1 MPKIN
6 YAQTNF
12 TAGEV
17 SPRIYGRFDISRYAN
32 GAKTIRNGTP
42 TIQGGVKRRAGLR
55 WYAEVKDSTVEARL
69 VPFVFNRDQA
79 YILELG
85 DLYARFFDEDGQI
98 LSGGSSYEITTPYS
112 TAVVPE
118 VSYSQ
123 GADTMFMAHTSSPT
137 MRLQRFAVDSWT
149 LTAAPFETEPFSEIG
164 ERPATGLTL
173 SSAAVGTGITATA
186 AAAAF
191 LASDVG
197 RDITYGSGRA
207 TITGYTSTT
216 VVTVSITQ
224 AFGSTTSASGEWVIE
239 GSPQTTCTPSAK
251 DPVGLTITL
260 TLAAAGWR
268 TTDVGKYVKVN
279 RGLARITAYTSTTV
293 VSAELRAVA
302 DATIGAP
309 AGSWSLESSVWNS
322 VSGYPGA
329 CTLYQ
334 QRLYLAGSTGYP
346 QTVWGSRIGEYLNFE
361 LGILDDDAMQIAL
374 SSDQINPI
382 THVAQINALVALTY
396 GGEFTL
402 SGGVEKPIAPTNISV
417 KAPSV
422 YGCNRVRPIRAGNEL
437 LFWQR
442 ASRKLRAFGYRFNED
457 TYSAPD
463 IAVLADHLT
472 EGGIID
478 MAYQHEP
485 ESIIWLVRADGVLIS
500 VTFERE
506 QDVIAWAQ
514 HTTDG
519 AFERVASIPAEDG
532 SDHVWFIV
540 RRTIDGVT
548 KRYIER
554 MDASLNT
561 DSTITGANVAGSTV
575 WTGLDHLEGKTVDV
589 VADGVALNTQVVTG
603 GQITIERPAFVVEIG
618 LHYKTTVV
626 TLTPEIAGAEGT
638 IQAAALRSSRVI
650 LRFLNT
656 VGCEF
661 NGDPIPFRQ
670 FGAGVLD
677 NVVTPFTGDMDVTNL
692 GFAKGSAELTIE
704 QDQPYPWHLLAVI
717 RTLTANQG

>member
-1 MPKIN
+1 VPKIN

-12 TAGEV
+12 TAGEL

-42 TIQGGVKRRAGLR
+42 TIQGGVKRRAGTR
-55 WYAEVKDSTVEARL
+55 WYAEVKDSTKEVRL

-79 YILELG
+79 YILEFG
-85 DLYARFFDEDGQI
+85 DLYARFFDESGQI
-98 LSGGSSYEITTPYS
+98 LHSGSPYEIATPYS
-112 TAVVPE
+112 TATVAE
-118 VSYSQ
+118 IGYSQ
-123 GADTMFMAHTSSPT
+123 GADTMFIAHTST
-137 MRLQRFAVDSWT
+137 ATRRLQRFAVDNWT
-149 LTAAPFETEPFSEIG
+149 LTTAPFETEPFDELG

-173 SSAAVGTGITATA
+173 SSAAVGTGISATA

-207 TITGYTSTT
+207 TITAYTSTT
-216 VVTVSITQ
+216 VVTVSVTQ
-224 AFGSTTSASGEWVIE
+224 EFGSTSSASGEWVIE
-239 GSPQTTCTPSAK
+239 SSPQTTCTPSAK
-251 DPVGLTITL
+251 DPVGQTVTL
-260 TLAAAGWR
+260 TLSAAGWR
-268 TTDVGKYVKVN
+268 STDVGKYVKVN
-279 RGLARITAYTSTTV
+279 RGLAKITAHTSATV
-293 VSAELRAVA
+293 VSAQIRAVM

-309 AGSWSLESSVWNS
+309 AGSWSLESSVWNATN
-322 VSGYPGA
+322 GYPGA

-334 QRLYLAGSTGYP
+334 QRLYLAGSTAYP

-361 LGILDDDAMQIAL
+361 LGTLDDDAMQMSL

-382 THVAQINALVALTY
+382 THIAQINALVGLTY
-396 GGEFTL
+396 GGEFTI
-402 SGGVEKPIAPTNISV
+402 SGGVEKPIAPTNINV
-417 KAPSV
+417 KSPSV

-442 ASRKLRAFGYRFNED
+442 ASRKLRALGYRFNED

-472 EGGIID
+472 EGGIVD

-519 AFERVASIPAEDG
+519 FFERVASIPAEDG
-532 SDHVWFIV
+532 SDHAWVVV
-540 RRTIDGVT
+540 RRTINGAT

-554 MDASLNT
+554 MDADLNT
-561 DSTITGANVAGSTV
+561 DSTITGANPAGATV

-603 GQITIERPAFVVEIG
+603 GQITIERAAYAVEIG

-650 LRFLNT
+650 LRFLDT
-656 VGCEF
+656 VGCKL

-677 NVVTPFTGDMDVTNL
+677 SAVTPFTGDMDVTSL
-692 GFAKGSAELTIE
+692 GFAKGLAELTIE